1 MAYEILKNMSN
12 DSLKEFSYNYKA
24 DLWSIGIIFY
34 QMLQG
39 ETPFHGFTTEML
51 IQNIEENYSKLNFP
65 HEISSEAKD
74 LIDKLLQI
82 DPKKRIDWIEVLNH
96 PLL

>member
-1 MAYEILKNMSN
+1 MSN

-51 IQNIEENYSKLNFP
+51 I
-65 HEISSEAKD
+65 
-74 LIDKLLQI
+74 
-82 DPKKRIDWIEVLNH
+82 
-96 PLL
+96 